1 MFLQPLFRL
10 LMFLIQLY
18 CLSTLHVAS
27 TRTTPGLLIMKC
39 SVVQMV
45 FYIFSFYS
53 GASQEGPTCVFNYSG
68 MGIQR
73 MPPISASS
81 VLMMIQR
88 KSRANRVI
96 HTYQGPT
103 RCVPRF

>member
-10 LMFLIQLY
+10 LMFLIHLY

-27 TRTTPGLLIMKC
+27 TRPGLLIMKC

-45 FYIFSFYS
+45 FYIFSFDS

-88 KSRANRVI
+88 KSRANRDI

-103 RCVPRF
+103 RYV